1 MDSSEAGRILP
12 NPRQRGRAGSGQSSE
27 VNSAEREESFYINS
41 NSFELDATLKTN
53 HHRVCLG
60 SDSASVVEVGTSD
73 KLTSQAM
80 TDVDFAMQF
89 LNLPSTEAS
98 GCLFSSS
105 MIYSSS
111 ENTMPSVLDKCSSAN
126 ATVHTGNVD
135 DHQ

>member
-27 VNSAEREESFYINS
+27 VNSAEKEESFHVKS
-41 NSFELDATLKTN
+41 NSFEFDVTPKTGQRHVPLDSESVSLLGVATT
-53 HHRVCLG
+53 
-60 SDSASVVEVGTSD
+60 E

-98 GCLFSSS
+98 GLFSSPVV
-105 MIYSSS
+105 YSSS
-111 ENTMPSVLDKCSSAN
+111 ENTIPYVLDKN
-126 ATVHTGNVD
+126 ATMHTGNV
-135 DHQ
+135 